1 MPCGSNSCKNNTM
14 RLNTDLEEDGM
25 EDLSNMDVL
34 KLRFSTDQRVLEARR
49 MLQSAQPVRIT
60 IQQRADVSDH
70 EFIQEQ
76 EKHLYA
82 ICTRTMALPVGR
94 CVCVCV
100 LCICYARNLS
110 KILLNCL
117 VQRND
122 DIKDGDSSH
131 HGKITNSHVVPDRA
145 SAPYR

>member
-1 MPCGSNSCKNNTM
+1 MPPACNNCKSNSTI
-14 RLNTDLEEDGM
+14 RLNMDLEEDGM

-34 KLRFSTDQRVLEARR
+34 KLRFSSDQRVLEARR

-60 IQQRADVSDH
+60 IQQRPDVSDH

-94 CVCVCV
+94 YVQ
-100 LCICYARNLS
+100 NFFFLS
-110 KILLNCL
+110 Y
-117 VQRND
+117 
-122 DIKDGDSSH
+122 
-131 HGKITNSHVVPDRA
+131 
-145 SAPYR
+145 SAGSAEPQAL